1 MKLLSIF
8 RENKV
13 RLSITFVLILIEAGL
28 ALLFPLFIG
37 YAIDDAI
44 SGQQAGL
51 VQLGLLSLAALLI
64 GLGRRV
70 IDTRFYAKIYQT
82 VGGRIIGRM
91 EGYDCSTKAARLGMV
106 RELIEFFE
114 NSLPELI
121 NNIIGLIGVVIII
134 ATLNLNIFY
143 LSLGITFLIFLIYW
157 MTSPKTI
164 RLNQSANDVLEQEV
178 KVLSQNNEASL
189 DRHLQEVMKWNIKL
203 SDLEAGNF
211 SLSWLTLTSFLILA
225 LVIAVGDGILMYGA
239 LFALIMY
246 VFQYMESVINLPLF
260 YQNWLRLY
268 EIKKRLERS

>member
-1 MKLLSIF
+1 MSPWVFIWFVKIVIF
-8 RENKV
+8 ICFQF
-13 RLSITFVLILIEAGL
+13 S
-28 ALLFPLFIG
+28 
-37 YAIDDAI
+37 
-44 SGQQAGL
+44 
-51 VQLGLLSLAALLI
+51 
-64 GLGRRV
+64 
-70 IDTRFYAKIYQT
+70 
-82 VGGRIIGRM
+82 
-91 EGYDCSTKAARLGMV
+91 
-106 RELIEFFE
+106 EFFE